1 MMEAAINA
9 GSAKRGRPLVITDVR
24 NAIVPFSGQFAL
36 GITECHITN
45 G

>member
-9 GSAKRGRPLVITDVR
+9 GSAKRGRTLVMTDVF
-24 NAIVPFSGQFAL
+24 NSIVPFGGQFDL